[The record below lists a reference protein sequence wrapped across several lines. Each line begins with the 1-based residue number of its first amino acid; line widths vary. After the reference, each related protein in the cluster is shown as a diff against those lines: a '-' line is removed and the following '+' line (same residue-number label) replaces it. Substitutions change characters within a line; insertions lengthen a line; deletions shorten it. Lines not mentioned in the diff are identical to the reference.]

1 LSPITDYYIYYKV
14 GADQNGEYL
23 PVVIAMQ
30 SDIFRLTG
38 VRGRLKKKSGD
49 EVTWMEIY
57 EGVHQRLLFE
67 ASLADC
73 VARFGTERF
82 LLDGSTRRNEIFHD
96 PLA

>member
-1 LSPITDYYIYYKV
+1 MSPISDYYVYYKV
-14 GADQNGEYL
+14 SSDRVPDYI

-30 SDIFRLTG
+30 SDVYRLTG

-49 EVTWMEIY
+49 ELTWMEIY

-67 ASLADC
+67 ATLADC
-73 VARFGTERF
+73 VTRFGVEKYQ
-82 LLDGSTRRNEIFHD
+82 LDGSVRKNEIFHD

>member
-1 LSPITDYYIYYKV
+1 MSPITDYYIYYKV
-14 GADQNGEYL
+14 SADRTNDYI

-30 SDIFRLTG
+30 SDVYRLTG

-49 EVTWMEIY
+49 EATWMEIY

-67 ASLADC
+67 ATLADC
-73 VARFGTERF
+73 VARFGVEKY
-82 LLDGSTRRNEIFHD
+82 LLHGSSRRNEIFHD

>member
-1 LSPITDYYIYYKV
+1 MSPITDYYAYYKV
-14 GADQNGEYL
+14 SAQSTADYI

-30 SDIFRLTG
+30 SDVFRLTG

-49 EVTWMEIY
+49 GATWMEIY

-67 ASLADC
+67 ATLADC
-73 VARFGTERF
+73 VARFGLDKF
-82 LLDGSTRRNEIFHD
+82 LLDGSMRRNEIFHD

>member
-1 LSPITDYYIYYKV
+1 MSPITDYYVYYKV
-14 GADQNGEYL
+14 PSERTDDYI

-30 SDIFRLTG
+30 SDVYRLSG

-49 EVTWMEIY
+49 DATWMEIY

-67 ASLADC
+67 ATLADC
-73 VARFGTERF
+73 VARFGVEAF
-82 LLDGSTRRNEIFHD
+82 HLDGSVRKSEIFHD

>member
-1 LSPITDYYIYYKV
+1 MAVHLYIYYRV
-14 GADQNGEYL
+14 ADAADRAAAEAADA
-23 PVVIAMQ
+23 VFERVRSA
-30 SDIFRLTG
+30 TG
-38 VRGRLKKKSGD
+38 IDGRRRVRRD
-49 EVTWMEIY
+49 EQQLWMEIY

-73 VARFGTERF
+73 VARFGIEKF